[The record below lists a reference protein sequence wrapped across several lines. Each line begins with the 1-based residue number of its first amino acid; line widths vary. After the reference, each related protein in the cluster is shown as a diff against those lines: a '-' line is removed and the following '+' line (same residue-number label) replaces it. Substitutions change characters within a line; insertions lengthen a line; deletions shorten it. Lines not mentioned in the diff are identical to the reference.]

1 MIEEKIVINK
11 SDLEELIAKE
21 VAKKMTA
28 KSSQSIFADLDII
41 DERIAEIN
49 RSKPEVVEYVK
60 SRKEMPPAYW
70 ENLTNLVR
78 ERNRYGSGFDM
89 VSPPTYSDP
98 HTLIRKLVL
107 LMFGCRY
114 QKVIDGRDIDKA
126 RKLYSEI
133 SDLFLITYEEHLNDV
148 INDRNELP
156 NQCEVNQ

>member
-1 MIEEKIVINK
+1 
-11 SDLEELIAKE
+11 
-21 VAKKMTA
+21 
-28 KSSQSIFADLDII
+28 
-41 DERIAEIN
+41 
-49 RSKPEVVEYVK
+49 
-60 SRKEMPPAYW
+60 MPPAYW

-114 QKVIDGRDIDKA
+114 QKGIDGRDIDKA

>member
-28 KSSQSIFADLDII
+28 KSSQSIFAELDII

-70 ENLTNLVR
+70 ENLTKLVR
-78 ERNRYGSGFDM
+78 ERNRYAFD
-89 VSPPTYSDP
+89 VW
-98 HTLIRKLVL
+98 V
-107 LMFGCRY
+107 
-114 QKVIDGRDIDKA
+114 Q
-126 RKLYSEI
+126 I
-133 SDLFLITYEEHLNDV
+133 SK
-148 INDRNELP
+148 RNRW
-156 NQCEVNQ
+156 